1 MVGKGGFGEV
11 IHSIKLFI
19 LILNII
25 QVWKVER
32 KKFKTFY
39 ALKEL
44 SKVKIIQKNMV

>member
-1 MVGKGGFGEV
+1 MNLK
-11 IHSIKLFI
+11 INLK
-19 LILNII
+19 

-44 SKVKIIQKNMV
+44 SKIKIVNKKSVAAVMNERTLLS